1 MNVEI
6 TSRDERPAE
15 GRQKMT
21 NYIDEHTALVSEGA
35 ELAALEELA
44 YRGETDREVVLD
56 LAYVFDND
64 DVIVRRFER
73 VPIDCYDG
81 AGWIRQYIEDFYR
94 EDVIPGANIRGETP
108 RPENLDFTIYFDE
121 PPRAIYGI
129 E

>member
-1 MNVEI
+1 
-6 TSRDERPAE
+6 
-15 GRQKMT
+15 MT
-21 NYIDEHTALVSEGA
+21 NYIDEHTALVGESA
-35 ELAALEELA
+35 ELVALEELA
-44 YRGETDREVVLD
+44 YRGETEWDVVLD

-73 VPIDCYDG
+73 VPIDYYDG

-94 EDVIPGANIRGETP
+94 EDVMPGAAERGETP
-108 RPENLDFTIYFDE
+108 CAENLDFTIYFDE